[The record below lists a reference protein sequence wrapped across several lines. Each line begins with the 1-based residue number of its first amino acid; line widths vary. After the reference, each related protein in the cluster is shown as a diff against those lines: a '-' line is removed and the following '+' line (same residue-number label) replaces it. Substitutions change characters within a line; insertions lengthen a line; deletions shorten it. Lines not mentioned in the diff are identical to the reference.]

1 MDIRHQKIKDDFF
14 AECERGGMTNAAPSP
29 LLTDDRT
36 VYFASAT
43 ITPLKGVLAENK
55 IQRNNLYIHQQC
67 FRLKYINEPFYNLPK
82 VRYPGYFNMLGTL
95 VHPEN
100 AVSFQ
105 ENIIKIIESYGID
118 KDRIKV
124 QASDKEG
131 FLTKKLSDVYNVEF
145 NTKKDSSFD
154 WVYGMGD
161 DVNGRGIY
169 FNVLQP
175 DGVYK
180 SLGQY
185 IVIRNKGKI
194 IGAEYGIGV
203 EVLLSR
209 KENYK
214 SEYDAFSISPILQ
227 QNGLDV
233 NFTNTH
239 ILSSVATAYSTGI
252 TLDKHP
258 RGSYKKLLN
267 KMLTNLLFLKIRDSL
282 DDYKIAKILKDFLVV
297 EFGDDKPLTPLMND
311 FKKRERELETQ
322 ISQADAFVENQKRLG
337 KNEEY
342 INQRMT
348 ELYPLYITYLNTI
361 MKSH

>member
-1 MDIRHQKIKDDFF
+1 MDARHQKIKDGFF
-14 AECERGGMTNAAPSP
+14 AECKRGGMTQAAPSP
-29 LLTDDRT
+29 LLTDDPT

-43 ITPLKGVLAENK
+43 ITPLKQILARGEIPK
-55 IQRNNLYIHQQC
+55 NNLYLHKQC
-67 FRLKYINEPFYNLPK
+67 FRLKYINEPFYNQQK

-95 VHPEN
+95 VHPDN

-105 ENIIKIIESYGID
+105 ENIIQILDSYSID

-124 QASDKEG
+124 QASDKES

-154 WVYGMGD
+154 WVYGMGND
-161 DVNGRGIY
+161 INGRGIY

-175 DGVYK
+175 DGSYK

-185 IVIRNKGKI
+185 IVIKNKDKI
-194 IGAEYGIGV
+194 IGSEYGIGI

-214 SEYDAFSISPILQ
+214 SEYDVFSISTILQ

-233 NFTNTH
+233 NFANTH
-239 ILSSVATAYSTGI
+239 ILSSVAAAYSTGI

-258 RGSYKKLLN
+258 HSNYKKLLN
-267 KMLTNLLFLKIRDSL
+267 KMLANLLFLKIRDNIS
-282 DDYKIAKILKDFLVV
+282 DAQIAAILTDFFVV
-297 EFGDDKPLTPLMND
+297 EFGNSDTLISLTND
-311 FKKRERELETQ
+311 FRKRELELETQ
-322 ISQADAFVENQKRLG
+322 TNQMNAFRTNQKRLG
-337 KNEEY
+337 KSEDF
-342 INQRMT
+342 INQRIA
-348 ELYPLYITYLNTI
+348 ELYPLYTNYLNTVI
-361 MKSH
+361 KSY